1 MMGLQRSGCRLA
13 CLLAV
18 LALVCTGCSNGNPS
32 ADQGSS
38 DASLTVTSTQDD
50 RIAIYSAVVRQ
61 IALKDDTA
69 GGKFPKPV
77 IYILRVTDSTVGDP
91 QWPRTESSTLSVT
104 TQEGV
109 TRTLSDL
116 PARIESIAFDDA
128 GWPSRL
134 DVHALVTRRRRIARL
149 I

>member
-1 MMGLQRSGCRLA
+1 MGLQRSGCRLA

-69 GGKFPKPV
+69 GGSSPPV

-91 QWPRTESSTLSVT
+91 QWPRT
-104 TQEGV
+104 
-109 TRTLSDL
+109 
-116 PARIESIAFDDA
+116 II
-128 GWPSRL
+128 
-134 DVHALVTRRRRIARL
+134 DVVGHDPRV
-149 I
+149 